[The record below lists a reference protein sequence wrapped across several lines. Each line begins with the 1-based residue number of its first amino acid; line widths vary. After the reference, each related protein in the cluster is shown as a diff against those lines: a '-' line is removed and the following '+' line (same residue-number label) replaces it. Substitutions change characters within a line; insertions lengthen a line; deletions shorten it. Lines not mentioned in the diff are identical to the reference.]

1 MTRPQNATPPH
12 GEFPHYG
19 MLCTAALGMMTLA
32 LYLRGSDMVTML
44 VPPIAGL
51 AAMTFR
57 WRTGSIGVLFLLVW
71 LLAAQ
76 HSPALHPLFI
86 LQDILWIFTDTGI
99 GVTRRYVPPALLGGR
114 EGFGLPE
121 LLLCAAT
128 WAYCAAHY
136 RLLGVTRRIF
146 PIDPRRRHRDSPH
159 ERRSPVL
166 VDGRE
171 ILTLL
176 SALPLWIAMA
186 WLCRRWLD
194 RRDTELDID
203 KRWWQAMTLAW
214 LFGMLFL
221 IAAAFM
227 RYAVRSLMRPDEA
240 ALFLQDTLWRE
251 TSREQRRITRW
262 IAWARRRQQK
272 KEEP

>member
-1 MTRPQNATPPH
+1 
-12 GEFPHYG
+12 
-19 MLCTAALGMMTLA
+19 
-32 LYLRGSDMVTML
+32 ML

-57 WRTGSIGVLFLLVW
+57 WRTGSIGVLFLLGW

-76 HSPALHPLFI
+76 DSPALHPLFI
-86 LQDILWIFTDTGI
+86 FQEVLWIFSDSGI
-99 GVTRRYVPPALLGGR
+99 GVTRRFVQPALAGSR

-121 LLLCAAT
+121 LMLCAAT

-136 RLLGVTRRIF
+136 RLLAVTRRTF
-146 PIDPRRRHRDSPH
+146 PIDPRRRDRDSQH
-159 ERRSPVL
+159 ERRTAAL

-194 RRDTELDID
+194 ARDDPDIEQP
-203 KRWWQAMTLAW
+203 WWQVMTLAW
-214 LFGMLFL
+214 VFGMLFL
-221 IAAAFM
+221 IAAAIM
-227 RYAVRSLMRPDEA
+227 RYTAARLMRPEEA

-272 KEEP
+272 GEEL